1 CAGPADGGGGQ
12 GTHSEGE
19 TRSPRWGRRTGTNT
33 RTPILTRHVKR
44 LRAKPIPH
52 QRLSMVS
59 STIDEKFSQGTLE
72 FLMDFVS
79 HQYYPPKE
87 IMAHVIQEILL
98 SSERREIRRD
108 AYMLLMKI
116 QALHPADAE
125 TVVWDWPLLTCV
137 MEEQKFPGRI
147 LFLEYVIQTLE
158 DDFQLKL
165 QTRFLH
171 RSIARMMLS
180 CDKCFKWHTCPRK
193 CALRHGSD
201 QSLVVVL
208 LQRMLSIAVEVDRS
222 PICNSNKIA
231 DVMFSSIL
239 NISKRCQREAILHS
253 MECQLLRCKVL
264 ELIFH
269 HSCEV
274 PSSLPLSLTK
284 ILYFLNHFSLQLKYQ
299 DNEVTWQR
307 WDEMLYNLNLLLLSY
322 HNVVV
327 GHLRNSL
334 SDRMDLIIDN
344 AKPKLQSYDITP
356 LNTELKVED
365 FSSRLLQILGEPLP
379 PPIEEKIDLLKMLLI
394 PQTYPANSC

>member
-1 CAGPADGGGGQ
+1 MQ
-12 GTHSEGE
+12 
-19 TRSPRWGRRTGTNT
+19 
-33 RTPILTRHVKR
+33 ILVKT
-44 LRAKPIPH
+44 LNPLCLL
-52 QRLSMVS
+52 Q
-59 STIDEKFSQGTLE
+59 EK
-72 FLMDFVS
+72 
-79 HQYYPPKE
+79 
-87 IMAHVIQEILL
+87 
-98 SSERREIRRD
+98 
-108 AYMLLMKI
+108 
-116 QALHPADAE
+116 
-125 TVVWDWPLLTCV
+125 
-137 MEEQKFPGRI
+137 KFPGRI

-180 CDKCFKWHTCPRK
+180 CDKCFSNVKEVIRWLVAAVTGVGFPHPRQHLQK
-193 CALRHGSD
+193 AKHPTSEISRDENSTF
-201 QSLVVVL
+201 SLGL
-208 LQRMLSIAVEVDRS
+208 DRMLSIAVEVDRS

-379 PPIEEKIDLLKMLLI
+379 PPIEEKIDLLKMLLVTATDI
-394 PQTYPANSC
+394 

>member
-1 CAGPADGGGGQ
+1 
-12 GTHSEGE
+12 
-19 TRSPRWGRRTGTNT
+19 
-33 RTPILTRHVKR
+33 
-44 LRAKPIPH
+44 
-52 QRLSMVS
+52 
-59 STIDEKFSQGTLE
+59 
-72 FLMDFVS
+72 
-79 HQYYPPKE
+79 
-87 IMAHVIQEILL
+87 
-98 SSERREIRRD
+98 
-108 AYMLLMKI
+108 
-116 QALHPADAE
+116 
-125 TVVWDWPLLTCV
+125 
-137 MEEQKFPGRI
+137 MEEQEKKFPGRI

-180 CDKCFKWHTCPRK
+180 CDKCFSNVKEVIRWLVAAVTGVGFPHPRQHLQK
-193 CALRHGSD
+193 AKHPTSEISRDENSTFSLGLDAD
-201 QSLVVVL
+201 QRINEAEQEETTPLVFLLQKVVVL

-379 PPIEEKIDLLKMLLI
+379 PPIEEKIDLLKMLLVTATDI
-394 PQTYPANSC
+394 